1 MKIFNFEKYIHIIM
15 KIAALKNYIFPNLMS
30 ISGYLYF
37 IYLYLY
43 RFESSRIYIQPGA
56 DETVEA
62 YSHTFE
68 GFAVLVIFIIIS
80 LVFFILSI
88 VEYLIRKKCS
98 SNVILKNKLPKSIEI
113 IHSILFWIG
122 ILVPLSSLV
131 IAILF
136 VVFAPISDFIL
147 RLS

>member
-15 KIAALKNYIFPNLMS
+15 KIADFKNYIFPNLMS

-37 IYLYLY
+37 IYFYLY

-56 DETVEA
+56 DETVKA
-62 YSHTFE
+62 YSHSFE

-98 SNVILKNKLPKSIEI
+98 SNVILKNKLPKFIEI